1 MVLGLEAF
9 DQRCS
14 VKKVFL
20 GKVFTGK
27 HLCQRRFLNKVPG
40 RVKLY
45 LKRDSGTGVF
55 LELL

>member
-20 GKVFTGK
+20 GNVFTGK
-27 HLCQRRFLNKVPG
+27 HLCQRRFLNKVAG

-55 LELL
+55 L